1 MVRTTKAEAQ
11 AWYLQYEAAKQ
22 EHAVNKARLAA
33 GKQPLPSPNIEAMK
47 ERQQMST
54 STKSTKSSGGGS
66 GAGRSVRLDDTALRV
81 KVRELIA
88 DGYTTKGSIVKR
100 LREIDLGTNDKR
112 VGAAF
117 ADVVAKDG
125 APPKAEKVA
134 KATPAPAKKAAAAKL
149 TESSRKAA
157 ANKRAATPRPKK
169 QTPGAKARA
178 TAAPSKLAPK
188 TSPVL
193 KGGATVTE
201 IGTAKHAAEAA
212 ANA

>member
-11 AWYLQYEAAKQ
+11 AWYQQYEAAKQ

-54 STKSTKSSGGGS
+54 STKSTKSSGGS

-88 DGYTTKGSIVKR
+88 EGYTTKGSIVKR

-134 KATPAPAKKAAAAKL
+134 KATPAPAKKAAAPKL
-149 TESSRKAA
+149 TGAAKKAA

-169 QTPGAKARA
+169 QTPKAKGAA

-193 KGGATVTE
+193 KGGATVTD